1 MAEPSPA
8 VAAAIEGEL
17 RLLDPVVRAS
27 AGLLGALLHPEFREI
42 GTSGRLWRRET
53 IIASL
58 TADDA
63 PRPGPLTASRMRGV
77 RLCDDLVHLT
87 FDTESKGIH
96 SHRSSL
102 WRLTPQGW
110 RLYFHQATPFNDD
123 LLTDPLAGP
132 VADHFTDPLAGPVAE
147 A

>member
-1 MAEPSPA
+1 MSEPSPA

-27 AGLLGALLHPEFREI
+27 ADLLAALLHPEFREI
-42 GTSGRLWRRET
+42 GTSGRLWTRET
-53 IIASL
+53 IIEAL

-63 PRPGPLTASRMRGV
+63 PRPGPLTASRMRGAE
-77 RLCDDLVHLT
+77 LCSDLVHLT
-87 FDTESKGIH
+87 FDTESKGLR

-102 WRLTPQGW
+102 WRLTGAGW
-110 RLYFHQATPFNDD
+110 RLYFHQATPFADD
-123 LLTDPLAGP
+123 PS
-132 VADHFTDPLAGPVAE
+132 AE

>member
-1 MAEPSPA
+1 MSEPSPA

-27 AGLLGALLHPEFREI
+27 AELLAALLHPEFREI
-42 GTSGRLWRRET
+42 GTSGRLWNRET
-53 IIASL
+53 IIAAL

-63 PRPGPLTASRMRGV
+63 PRPSPLTASRMQGEE
-77 RLCDDLVHLT
+77 LCLDVVHLT
-87 FDTESKGIH
+87 FDTESKGLR

-102 WRLTPQGW
+102 WRLTGAGW
-110 RLYFHQATPFNDD
+110 RLYFHQATPFADD
-123 LLTDPLAGP
+123 PS
-132 VADHFTDPLAGPVAE
+132 AE